1 MREEGRRRVSVNPSR
16 RVVVMQSL
24 WARACYAI
32 KRFFHDKSI
41 TKAMFVLLAVD
52 VLLVVTELL
61 MDTQAECVV
70 SSVACRGRDEAA
82 SCHSGLGPV
91 MHPDPH
97 AHRGAHGGGHGGQEE
112 MVFSHHVQTLDGG
125 EGVCPAGPLT
135 VEMKLRLFHFLH
147 VWHTPVHLLSIIICG
162 VLLTECALIMLVEGP
177 SHWRNPLYAADFLV
191 LTFSLV
197 IDVFF
202 SHGAEGLQLLFVRVQ
217 RGGRGGAGRGE
228 EGGGPVPAGAGCS
241 EGTAAQGPRPERP
254 VGTGTART
262 EAGDQPAG
270 AQRRGGPFELR
281 FRWKPGG
288 RALPHDLLEHHWTRF
303 PRWVYPPYHILTF
316 LPHRHPREGSPRGL
330 GAANACSG
338 LHAPFLALFR
348 PVPSCGL
355 SLPLLQQFP
364 DQRSA
369 PSSVHITSHSHM
381 SLADGNGEPPA
392 CPQQQ
397 RSHTANRLS
406 GNFYAFATTLK

>member
-202 SHGAEGLQLLFVRVQ
+202 SHGAEGLQLLFVRVW
-217 RGGRGGAGRGE
+217 RFARIFHALFMLAYSVEGE
-228 EGGGPVPAGAGCS
+228 VVQAEAKKVADQFQQEQDALK
-241 EGTAAQGPRPERP
+241 EQLRK
-254 VGTGTART
+254 ARVQNDRL
-262 EAGDQPAG
+262 A
-270 AQRRGGPFELR
+270 RELR
-281 FRWKPGG
+281 ALKLGISRQVPNGEGDLLNFVFGGSPEAELSRTTSWSTTGPDSPGG
-288 RALPHDLLEHHWTRF
+288 FTR
-303 PRWVYPPYHILTF
+303 HT
-316 LPHRHPREGSPRGL
+316 
-330 GAANACSG
+330 
-338 LHAPFLALFR
+338 
-348 PVPSCGL
+348 
-355 SLPLLQQFP
+355 
-364 DQRSA
+364 
-369 PSSVHITSHSHM
+369 TS
-381 SLADGNGEPPA
+381 
-392 CPQQQ
+392 
-397 RSHTANRLS
+397 
-406 GNFYAFATTLK
+406 